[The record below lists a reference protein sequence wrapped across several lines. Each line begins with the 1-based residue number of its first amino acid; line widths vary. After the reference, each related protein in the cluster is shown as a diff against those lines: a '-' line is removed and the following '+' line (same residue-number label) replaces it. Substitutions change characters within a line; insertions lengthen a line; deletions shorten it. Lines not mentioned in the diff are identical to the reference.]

1 MTAADIWIMII
12 GVSIVSMLPRIL
24 PVALLS
30 RLEFSESFKEWLSYI
45 APAVL
50 GALAALSIIAPDG
63 FIDLHI
69 SNLYLWAAIPT
80 LIVAAKTRNLFYT
93 LTVGIVSMA
102 LLYHFMG

>member
-1 MTAADIWIMII
+1 MSAAEIWIMII
-12 GVSIVSMLPRIL
+12 GVSIVSLLPRIL

-30 RLEFSESFKEWLSYI
+30 RMEFSEAFKEWLSYI

-50 GALAALSIIAPDG
+50 GALAALSVIAPNG
-63 FIDLHI
+63 QIDFHA

-80 LIVAAKTRNLFYT
+80 IIVAVRTRSLFYS

-102 LLYHFMG
+102 LLYNFV